1 MMSELK
7 DKQLLIYEFLK
18 DFTSQK
24 GYPPTVREICK
35 AVGLKSTSSVH
46 GHLKQLEKE
55 GLIKRDPTK
64 PRALEIVDS
73 VIKKE
78 MINVPIIGKVTAGL
92 PILANENIE
101 DSFPLPLDYVKH
113 NNDLFMLKVSGSSMI
128 KAGILDG
135 DLAIIEKTQTAS
147 NGDKIVALIE
157 NEATLKTFYRE
168 NNHIRLQPENDEM
181 EPIIVDNCSILGKL
195 IGIYRTC
202 LLYTSPSPRDA

>member
-1 MMSELK
+1 MSELK

-135 DLAIIEKTQTAS
+135 DFAIIERTQTAS

-195 IGIYRTC
+195 IGIYRT
-202 LLYTSPSPRDA
+202 Y

>member
-1 MMSELK
+1 MSELK

-73 VIKKE
+73 VVKKE
-78 MINVPIIGKVTAGL
+78 MINVPIIGRVTAGL

-113 NNDLFMLKVSGSSMI
+113 NNDLFMLKISGSSMI

-135 DLAIIEKTQTAS
+135 DFAIIERTQTAS

-195 IGIYRTC
+195 IGIYRT
-202 LLYTSPSPRDA
+202 Y

>member
-135 DLAIIEKTQTAS
+135 DFAIIERTQTAS

-168 NNHIRLQPENDEM
+168 NDHIRLQPENDEM

-195 IGIYRTC
+195 IGIYRT
-202 LLYTSPSPRDA
+202 Y

>member
-1 MMSELK
+1 MSDLN
-7 DKQLLIYEFLK
+7 DKQLLIYKFLK

-46 GHLKQLEKE
+46 GHLKHLEKE

-73 VIKKE
+73 VVKKE
-78 MINVPIIGKVTAGL
+78 MINVPIIGRVTAGL

-113 NNDLFMLKVSGSSMI
+113 NNDLFILKISGSSMI
-128 KAGILDG
+128 KAGIIDG
-135 DLAIIEKTQTAS
+135 DFAIIERTQTAS

-168 NNHIRLQPENDEM
+168 NDHIRLQPENDEM

-195 IGIYRTC
+195 IGIYRT
-202 LLYTSPSPRDA
+202 Y

>member
-1 MMSELK
+1 MSELK

-35 AVGLKSTSSVH
+35 SVGLKSTSSVH

-168 NNHIRLQPENDEM
+168 NDHIRLQPENDEM

-195 IGIYRTC
+195 IGIYRT
-202 LLYTSPSPRDA
+202 Y

>member
-1 MMSELK
+1 MSELN

-18 DFTSQK
+18 DFTSEK

-73 VIKKE
+73 VVKKE
-78 MINVPIIGKVTAGL
+78 MINVPIIGRVTAGL

-113 NNDLFMLKVSGSSMI
+113 NNDLFMLKISGSSMI

-135 DLAIIEKTQTAS
+135 DFAIIERTQSAS

-168 NNHIRLQPENDEM
+168 NDHIRLQPENDEM

-195 IGIYRTC
+195 IGIYRT
-202 LLYTSPSPRDA
+202 Y

>member
-1 MMSELK
+1 MSELK

-92 PILANENIE
+92 HILANENIE

-168 NNHIRLQPENDEM
+168 NDHIRLQPENDEM

-195 IGIYRTC
+195 IGIYRT
-202 LLYTSPSPRDA
+202 Y

>member
-1 MMSELK
+1 MSELK

-64 PRALEIVDS
+64 PRALEIVAS

-168 NNHIRLQPENDEM
+168 NDHIRLQPENDEM

-195 IGIYRTC
+195 IGIYRT
-202 LLYTSPSPRDA
+202 Y

>member
-1 MMSELK
+1 MARSAPLASLVK

-195 IGIYRTC
+195 IGIYRT
-202 LLYTSPSPRDA
+202 Y

>member
-1 MMSELK
+1 MSDLN
-7 DKQLLIYEFLK
+7 DKQLLIYKFLK

-73 VIKKE
+73 VVKKE
-78 MINVPIIGKVTAGL
+78 MINVPIIGRVTAGL

-113 NNDLFMLKVSGSSMI
+113 NNDLFMLKISGSSMI
-128 KAGILDG
+128 KAGIIDG
-135 DLAIIEKTQTAS
+135 DFAIIERTQTAS

-168 NNHIRLQPENDEM
+168 NDHIRLQPENDEM

-195 IGIYRTC
+195 IGIYRT
-202 LLYTSPSPRDA
+202 Y

>member
-1 MMSELK
+1 MSELN

-18 DFTSQK
+18 DFTSEK

-46 GHLKQLEKE
+46 GHLKHLEKE

-73 VIKKE
+73 VVKKE
-78 MINVPIIGKVTAGL
+78 MINVPIIGRVTAGL

-113 NNDLFMLKVSGSSMI
+113 NNDLFMLKISGSSMI

-135 DLAIIEKTQTAS
+135 DFAIIERTQTAS

-168 NNHIRLQPENDEM
+168 NDHIRLQPENDEM
-181 EPIIVDNCSILGKL
+181 DPIIVDNCSILGKL
-195 IGIYRTC
+195 IGIYRT
-202 LLYTSPSPRDA
+202 Y

>member
-1 MMSELK
+1 MSELN

-18 DFTSQK
+18 DFTSEK

-46 GHLKQLEKE
+46 GHLKHLEKE

-73 VIKKE
+73 VVKKE
-78 MINVPIIGKVTAGL
+78 MINVPIIGRVTAGL
-92 PILANENIE
+92 PILANENIK

-113 NNDLFMLKVSGSSMI
+113 NNDLFMLKISGSSMI

-135 DLAIIEKTQTAS
+135 DFAIIERTQTAS

-168 NNHIRLQPENDEM
+168 NDHIRLQPENDEM

-195 IGIYRTC
+195 IGIYRT
-202 LLYTSPSPRDA
+202 Y

>member
-1 MMSELK
+1 MSELN

-18 DFTSQK
+18 DFTSEN

-73 VIKKE
+73 VVKKE
-78 MINVPIIGKVTAGL
+78 MINVPIIGRVTAGL

-113 NNDLFMLKVSGSSMI
+113 NNDLFMLKISGSSMI

-135 DLAIIEKTQTAS
+135 DFAIIERTQTAS

-168 NNHIRLQPENDEM
+168 NDHIRLQPENDEM

-195 IGIYRTC
+195 IGIYRT
-202 LLYTSPSPRDA
+202 Y

>member
-1 MMSELK
+1 MSELK

-113 NNDLFMLKVSGSSMI
+113 NNDLFMLKISGSSMI

-195 IGIYRTC
+195 IGIYKT
-202 LLYTSPSPRDA
+202 Y

>member
-1 MMSELK
+1 MSELN

-18 DFTSQK
+18 DFTSEK

-46 GHLKQLEKE
+46 GHLKHLEKE

-73 VIKKE
+73 VVKKE
-78 MINVPIIGKVTAGL
+78 MINVPIIGRVTAGL

-113 NNDLFMLKVSGSSMI
+113 NNDLFMLKISGSSMI

-135 DLAIIEKTQTAS
+135 DFAIIERTQTAS

-168 NNHIRLQPENDEM
+168 NDHIRLQPENDEM

-195 IGIYRTC
+195 IGIYRTY
-202 LLYTSPSPRDA
+202 YTYFCMIKC

>member
-1 MMSELK
+1 MSELK

-55 GLIKRDPTK
+55 GLIKRVPTK

-168 NNHIRLQPENDEM
+168 NDHIRLQPENDEM

-195 IGIYRTC
+195 IGIYRT
-202 LLYTSPSPRDA
+202 Y

>member
-1 MMSELK
+1 MSELK

-73 VIKKE
+73 VVKKE
-78 MINVPIIGKVTAGL
+78 MINVPIIGRVTAGL

-113 NNDLFMLKVSGSSMI
+113 NNDLFMLKISGSSMI

-135 DLAIIEKTQTAS
+135 DFAIIERTQTAS
-147 NGDKIVALIE
+147 NGDKIVALIK

-168 NNHIRLQPENDEM
+168 NDHIRLQPENDEM

-195 IGIYRTC
+195 IGIYRT
-202 LLYTSPSPRDA
+202 Y

>member
-1 MMSELK
+1 MSELN

-18 DFTSQK
+18 DFTSEK

-46 GHLKQLEKE
+46 GHLKHLEKE

-73 VIKKE
+73 VVKKE
-78 MINVPIIGKVTAGL
+78 MINVPIIGRVTAGL

-101 DSFPLPLDYVKH
+101 DYFPLPLDYVKH
-113 NNDLFMLKVSGSSMI
+113 NNDLFILKISGSSMI

-135 DLAIIEKTQTAS
+135 DFAIIERTQTAS

-168 NNHIRLQPENDEM
+168 NDHIRLQPENDEM

-195 IGIYRTC
+195 IGIYRT
-202 LLYTSPSPRDA
+202 Y

>member
-1 MMSELK
+1 MSELN

-18 DFTSQK
+18 DFTSEK

-73 VIKKE
+73 VVKKE
-78 MINVPIIGKVTAGL
+78 MINVPIIGRVTAGL

-113 NNDLFMLKVSGSSMI
+113 NNDLFMLKISGSSMI
-128 KAGILDG
+128 KAGIIDG
-135 DLAIIEKTQTAS
+135 DFAIIERTQTAS

-168 NNHIRLQPENDEM
+168 NDHIRLQPENDEM

-195 IGIYRTC
+195 IGIYRT
-202 LLYTSPSPRDA
+202 Y

>member
-1 MMSELK
+1 MSDLN
-7 DKQLLIYEFLK
+7 DKQLLIYKFLK

-73 VIKKE
+73 VVKKE
-78 MINVPIIGKVTAGL
+78 MINVPIIGRVTAGL

-101 DSFPLPLDYVKH
+101 DYFPLPLDYVKH
-113 NNDLFMLKVSGSSMI
+113 NNDLFMLKISGSSMI

-135 DLAIIEKTQTAS
+135 DFAIIERTQTAS

-168 NNHIRLQPENDEM
+168 NDHIRLQPENDEM

-195 IGIYRTC
+195 IGIYRT
-202 LLYTSPSPRDA
+202 Y

>member
-1 MMSELK
+1 MSELK

-168 NNHIRLQPENDEM
+168 NDHIRLQPENDTM
-181 EPIIVDNCSILGKL
+181 DPIIVKDCSILGKL
-195 IGIYRTC
+195 VGLFRAY
-202 LLYTSPSPRDA
+202 

>member
-1 MMSELK
+1 MSDLN
-7 DKQLLIYEFLK
+7 DKQLLIYKFLK

-73 VIKKE
+73 VVKKE
-78 MINVPIIGKVTAGL
+78 MINVPIIGRVTAGL

-101 DSFPLPLDYVKH
+101 DYFPLPLDYVKH
-113 NNDLFMLKVSGSSMI
+113 NNDLFILKISGSSMI
-128 KAGILDG
+128 KAGIIDG
-135 DLAIIEKTQTAS
+135 DFAIIERTQTAS

-168 NNHIRLQPENDEM
+168 NDHIRLQPENDEM

-195 IGIYRTC
+195 IGIYRT
-202 LLYTSPSPRDA
+202 Y

>member
-1 MMSELK
+1 MSELI

-24 GYPPTVREICK
+24 GYPPTVRDICK

-168 NNHIRLQPENDEM
+168 NDHIRLQPENDEM

-195 IGIYRTC
+195 IGIYRT
-202 LLYTSPSPRDA
+202 Y

>member
-1 MMSELK
+1 MSELN

-113 NNDLFMLKVSGSSMI
+113 NNDLFMLKISGSSMI

-135 DLAIIEKTQTAS
+135 DFAIIERTQTAS

-168 NNHIRLQPENDEM
+168 NDHIRLQPENDEM

-195 IGIYRTC
+195 IGIYRT
-202 LLYTSPSPRDA
+202 Y

>member
-128 KAGILDG
+128 KAGIRDG
-135 DLAIIEKTQTAS
+135 DLAIIEKCQTAT
-147 NGDKIVALIE
+147 NGDIIVALIE
-157 NEATLKTFYRE
+157 NEATLKRFYKE
-168 NNHIRLQPENDEM
+168 NNYIRLQPENDKM
-181 EPIIVDNCSILGKL
+181 NPIIVDHCVILGKL
-195 IGIYRTC
+195 VGLFRT
-202 LLYTSPSPRDA
+202 Y

>member
-1 MMSELK
+1 MSELN

-18 DFTSQK
+18 DFTSEK
-24 GYPPTVREICK
+24 GYPPTVREIFK

-46 GHLKQLEKE
+46 GHLKHLEKE

-73 VIKKE
+73 VVKKE
-78 MINVPIIGKVTAGL
+78 MINVPIIGRVTAGL

-113 NNDLFMLKVSGSSMI
+113 NNDLFMLKISGSSMI

-135 DLAIIEKTQTAS
+135 DFAIIERTQTAS

-168 NNHIRLQPENDEM
+168 NDHIRLQPENDEM

-195 IGIYRTC
+195 IGIYRT
-202 LLYTSPSPRDA
+202 Y

>member
-113 NNDLFMLKVSGSSMI
+113 NNDLFMLKISGSSMI

-135 DLAIIEKTQTAS
+135 DFAIIERTQTAS

-195 IGIYRTC
+195 IGIYRT
-202 LLYTSPSPRDA
+202 Y

>member
-1 MMSELK
+1 MSELK

-46 GHLKQLEKE
+46 GHLKHLEKE

-73 VIKKE
+73 VVKKE
-78 MINVPIIGKVTAGL
+78 MINVPIIGRVTAGL

-113 NNDLFMLKVSGSSMI
+113 NNDLFMLKISGSSMI

-135 DLAIIEKTQTAS
+135 DFAIIERTQTAS

-168 NNHIRLQPENDEM
+168 NDHIRLQPENDKM
-181 EPIIVDNCSILGKL
+181 NPIIVDHCVILGKL
-195 IGIYRTC
+195 VGLFRT
-202 LLYTSPSPRDA
+202 Y

>member
-1 MMSELK
+1 MSELN

-18 DFTSQK
+18 DFTSEK

-46 GHLKQLEKE
+46 GHLKHLEKE

-73 VIKKE
+73 VVKKE
-78 MINVPIIGKVTAGL
+78 MINVPIIGRVTAGL

-113 NNDLFMLKVSGSSMI
+113 NNDLFMLKISGSSMI

-135 DLAIIEKTQTAS
+135 DFAIIERTQTAS

-157 NEATLKTFYRE
+157 NEATLKIAVY
-168 NNHIRLQPENDEM
+168 L
-181 EPIIVDNCSILGKL
+181 VSL
-195 IGIYRTC
+195 
-202 LLYTSPSPRDA
+202 

>member
-113 NNDLFMLKVSGSSMI
+113 TNDLFMLKISGSSMI

-135 DLAIIEKTQTAS
+135 DFAIIERTQTAS

-168 NNHIRLQPENDEM
+168 NNHIILQPENDEM

-195 IGIYRTC
+195 IGIYRT
-202 LLYTSPSPRDA
+202 Y

>member
-1 MMSELK
+1 MSELK

-73 VIKKE
+73 VVKKE
-78 MINVPIIGKVTAGL
+78 MINVPIIGRVTAGL

-113 NNDLFMLKVSGSSMI
+113 NNDLFMLKISGSSMI

-135 DLAIIEKTQTAS
+135 DFAIIERTQTAS

-168 NNHIRLQPENDEM
+168 NDYIRLQPENDEM

-195 IGIYRTC
+195 IGIYRT
-202 LLYTSPSPRDA
+202 Y

>member
-1 MMSELK
+1 MSDLN
-7 DKQLLIYEFLK
+7 DKQLLIYKFLK

-73 VIKKE
+73 VVKKE
-78 MINVPIIGKVTAGL
+78 MINVPIIGRVTAGL

-101 DSFPLPLDYVKH
+101 DYFPLPLDYVKH
-113 NNDLFMLKVSGSSMI
+113 NNDLFILKISGSSMI

-135 DLAIIEKTQTAS
+135 DFAIIERTQTAS

-168 NNHIRLQPENDEM
+168 NDHIRLQPENDEM

-195 IGIYRTC
+195 IGIYRT
-202 LLYTSPSPRDA
+202 Y

>member
-1 MMSELK
+1 M
-7 DKQLLIYEFLK
+7 LLIYEFLK
-18 DFTSQK
+18 DFTSEK

-46 GHLKQLEKE
+46 GHLKHLEKE

-73 VIKKE
+73 VVKKE
-78 MINVPIIGKVTAGL
+78 MINVPIIGRVTAGL

-113 NNDLFMLKVSGSSMI
+113 NNDLFMLKISGSSMI

-135 DLAIIEKTQTAS
+135 DFAIIERTQTAS

-168 NNHIRLQPENDEM
+168 NDHIRLQPENDEM

-195 IGIYRTC
+195 IGIYRT
-202 LLYTSPSPRDA
+202 Y

>member
-1 MMSELK
+1 MSELK

-46 GHLKQLEKE
+46 GHLKHLEKE

-73 VIKKE
+73 VVKKE
-78 MINVPIIGKVTAGL
+78 MINVPIIGRVTAGL

-113 NNDLFMLKVSGSSMI
+113 NNDLFMLKISGSSMI

-135 DLAIIEKTQTAS
+135 DFAIIERTQTAS

-168 NNHIRLQPENDEM
+168 NDHIRLQPENDEM

-195 IGIYRTC
+195 IGIYRT
-202 LLYTSPSPRDA
+202 